1 MTLLALRPYGA
12 VALRHSVPAG
22 VPIVILATR
31 TRCAAAAGVR
41 PGRRP
46 RGRCVR
52 AWGGG
57 ACGGVAG
64 HGTTALGAP
73 PCANADPANNI
84 TVPMTANPAFI
95 SALPLFWGLTS
106 RPGGPF
112 RKAMTEAPK
121 TSPVSLP
128 PGKTGN
134 PAEPFLR
141 GAIMLIGL
149 SKAGS
154 ILAPLRWRLISNLA
168 DALF

>member
-64 HGTTALGAP
+64 HGTTAAGRAALCERRSGQQHHGANDGKSCFHIRSP
-73 PCANADPANNI
+73 SVLRANKQARRS
-84 TVPMTANPAFI
+84 VPE
-95 SALPLFWGLTS
+95 GHD
-106 RPGGPF
+106 RGP
-112 RKAMTEAPK
+112 EN
-121 TSPVSLP
+121 VP
-128 PGKTGN
+128 PGKSGN

-154 ILAPLRWRLISNLA
+154 IRAPLRWRLISNLA